1 MNKITY
7 CIPSKDN
14 LRYLKSSIKSIKEN
28 SNSEYEIVV
37 FVDTDNDG
45 TEQWLK
51 QEGVRYILNK
61 TEHPIGIAAGYNRCI
76 EAADTDVV
84 CMFHADMYMA
94 KGFDTNLLKHLKSKV
109 VVAATRIE
117 PPLHP
122 AGLEKI
128 IQDFGM
134 YPEDFKLK
142 EFTSFIAQAT
152 IDYKDQITYG
162 IFAPWACYKTDLI
175 EIDLHDEHFHSYHE
189 DSDIFNRMIL
199 NGMKCIQS
207 RDSFVYHLTCRG
219 GQFQDGI
226 DKITSNPQFHHMK
239 TNAHRNYLRKWGSWI
254 KNNEYQHPIITPK
267 YNIAFVVK
275 HCTLPMLET
284 LEPWCDRI
292 YIEDEMQVI
301 TTAYLEKEQ
310 PNTAFDLT
318 KRVFHMGHNYPEG
331 ENDIVVVFDATQLG
345 NHNFQ
350 YIQQLPEIIA
360 DNGEVGEFRLDCF
373 NIIINN
379 MQTYEKN
386 LVKRNE
392 QHIYI

>member
-28 SNSEYEIVV
+28 SNSEYEIIV

-45 TEQWLK
+45 TEHWLK

-61 TEHPIGIAAGYNRCI
+61 SEHPIGIAAGYNRCI
-76 EAADTDVV
+76 EAAETDVV

-134 YPEDFKLK
+134 YPEDFEIAK
-142 EFTSFIAQAT
+142 FNAFITQAT

-162 IFAPWACYKTDLI
+162 IFAPWACYKSDLL
-175 EIDLHDEHFHSYHE
+175 EINLHDEYFHSYHE

-199 NGMKCIQS
+199 HGMICIQS

-226 DKITSNPQFHHMK
+226 DKITTNPQFHHMK
-239 TNAHRNYLRKWGSWI
+239 NTAHRNYLRKWGSWI

-267 YNIAFVVK
+267 YNIAFVVQN
-275 HCTLPMLET
+275 CTLPMLET

-292 YIEDEMQVI
+292 YIDDAMQVLTI
-301 TTAYLEKEQ
+301 AYAEKEQ
-310 PNTAFDLT
+310 PNTRFDLT
-318 KRVFHMGHNYPEG
+318 KRIFHIGHNDPHG
-331 ENDIVVVFDATQLG
+331 ENDIVVEFDAKQLS

-350 YIQQLPEIIA
+350 YIQQLAAIIKDSGA
-360 DNGEVGEFRLDCF
+360 IGEFEIDIFKITIYSLEEQQD
-373 NIIINN
+373 NLIILK
-379 MQTYEKN
+379 Q
-386 LVKRNE
+386 
-392 QHIYI
+392 